1 MNSKGWNEG
10 IEVSSINAKNKL
22 EQSNSTFILRRRE
35 VKELNRKVL
44 CLALAVAMLALPM
57 ISIAQAKP
65 GGIPTETYHDLKV
78 GGMIVPDYNPESE
91 VRGNI
96 QYAEYTAHCDM
107 VTIRWDFIGGIPQQM
122 LMGTATYVIEYKIN
136 LNTMKG
142 VAHVKTEVT
151 VGESTFEGEIIWVGD
166 LVFNTYFPAAVM
178 PNAFGDV
185 KLHTVWKGTG
195 AYDGWKIIQNINVN
209 PPWTN
214 MMTYEIAGDNH
225 LIKPID

>member
-1 MNSKGWNEG
+1 MK
-10 IEVSSINAKNKL
+10 
-22 EQSNSTFILRRRE
+22 E
-35 VKELNRKVL
+35 VKKKILVV
-44 CLALAVAMLALPM
+44 ALAVAMLALPM
-57 ISIAQAKP
+57 ISAVQALE
-65 GGIPTETYHDLKV
+65 GGVPTEIFHDLRV
-78 GGMIVPDYNPESE
+78 GGMIVPDYNPEPE

-107 VTIRWDFIGGIPQQM
+107 VSIRWDFIDGTPQQM
-122 LMGTATYVIEYKIN
+122 LTGTATYAIEYKIN

-142 VAHVKTEVT
+142 VVHVKTEVT
-151 VGESTFEGEIIWVGD
+151 VGGSTFEGEIIWVGD

-178 PNAFGDV
+178 PNVFGGV
-185 KLHTVWKGTG
+185 KWHTVWKGTG
-195 AYDGWKIIQNINVN
+195 AYDGWTIIQNINLN